1 MRYSKKTEI
10 KSKCISLVSVHTTNP
25 YLPVY
30 TITVHGHAMW
40 PLTGVC
46 LRNNPFLPV
55 VCGPI
60 YHGLEFRSEIIR
72 SRRRRRSDLIISL
85 LNDKPWYI
93 GPQTTGKNGLF
104 RFYHDFFH
112 STLSYHFVY
121 LRYGFQTR
129 AIFSRIKYFAVL
141 IYAYGN
147 KIFQ

>member
-1 MRYSKKTEI
+1 MLIHEK
-10 KSKCISLVSVHTTNP
+10 
-25 YLPVY
+25 VY
-30 TITVHGHAMW
+30 
-40 PLTGVC
+40 

-104 RFYHDFFH
+104 RFYHDFFIA
-112 STLSYHFVY
+112 LF
-121 LRYGFQTR
+121 
-129 AIFSRIKYFAVL
+129 L
-141 IYAYGN
+141 IILFICVMASKHVPFFPALN
-147 KIFQ
+147 ISLF